1 MRRPIPADPKTR
13 KHTPDVIRPAVPARI
28 RASATALQL
37 NHTATYARDRH
48 LPAEFIA
55 AIPGLKVGPPFG
67 PLLPE
72 DLGNGVTL
80 DPYEK
85 RDEPIQSQH
94 YAFLMPDAQFDA
106 MIARLEAVRVT
117 YYADP
122 SHTEPGQTNRLFG
135 SHGAYFENPDGHN
148 MEIMTR
154 PYIRPRQTARRRSA
168 EPSSPSGSP
177 TPPAQAGGPV
187 RSAGR

>member
-1 MRRPIPADPKTR
+1 M
-13 KHTPDVIRPAVPARI
+13 
-28 RASATALQL
+28 
-37 NHTATYARDRH
+37 
-48 LPAEFIA
+48 
-55 AIPGLKVGPPFG
+55 
-67 PLLPE
+67 
-72 DLGNGVTL
+72 TL

-154 PYIRPRQTARRRSA
+154 PYIRPRKAQ
-168 EPSSPSGSP
+168 
-177 TPPAQAGGPV
+177 PPASWWSAARNGPNGAPTFSPRIAAMNSADRC
-187 RSAGR
+187 RSLA